1 MPPPAAAAP
10 AAAPAAA
17 DLASADIKIPFDHNT
32 HECVADIRALARLP
46 ADPDDEGV
54 AFFRAFLL
62 PKGHTVHVPDE
73 PGCYACY
80 GRATLKLTLCL
91 VHFVESTKRKDE
103 LLLAF
108 VDYAMVSNTMTGM
121 YVMSLHL
128 PLMKARNVYEDTP
141 RYTSMKDVAGFSPI
155 DAHAQPWCA
164 MLQPALEK
172 QLIFK
177 EHGVYK
183 AGDVYTYMKGPLST
197 RLQKLQAMATAEIDT
212 LVSDLARQDKRA
224 AERAKAKFTGRL
236 EATMKFF
243 NDLDPEKYGRADR
256 DRLIKLNDDT
266 TGVQWLKTPL
276 RKTMKKGD
284 ATLVSTSLRNSVPAQ
299 FAEAQGEEEPDEK
312 GADAE
317 EEEPDEEPGEDEDA
331 DAGETQ
337 AAGAVNKA
345 DRVNV
350 TEPKLRSKR
359 TRCAPVRLESAPP
372 QKQPKKDTKDK
383 GKAGKADK
391 GLRCP

>member
-17 DLASADIKIPFDHNT
+17 LQSADIKIPFDHKT
-32 HECVADIRALARLP
+32 HECVADVRALARLP

-62 PKGHTVHVPDE
+62 PKGHTVHVPGE

-80 GRATLKLTLCL
+80 GRATLKLSLCL

-108 VDYAMVSNTMTGM
+108 VDYAMLSNTMSGM

-172 QLIFK
+172 QPIFK

-197 RLQKLQAMATAEIDT
+197 RLQKLQAMATADIGT

-243 NDLDPEKYGRADR
+243 KNLDPEKYGRADR
-256 DRLIKLNDDT
+256 DRLIKLSDDT
-266 TGVQWLKTPL
+266 TGVQWLKTPV
-276 RKTMKKGD
+276 RDTMKKGE
-284 ATLVSTSLRNSVPAQ
+284 AKLVSTSLRASLSAQ
-299 FAEAQGEEEPDEK
+299 FAEADGPEPVET
-312 GADAE
+312 GAEAE
-317 EEEPDEEPGEDEDA
+317 EEEPDDEPDDDEDA
-331 DAGETQ
+331 DSGETP
-337 AAGAVNKA
+337 AADAAVDKEKTA
-345 DRVNV
+345 NV
-350 TEPKLRSKR
+350 TSPRLRSKR
-359 TRCAPVRLESAPP
+359 ARTLPARLESAPP

-383 GKAGKADK
+383 GKAGKAEK
-391 GLRCP
+391 VLRCP